1 MRRDTWRGWIYGHL
15 GFVQACFA
23 CRCEIRSP
31 RITSPGYLNRIT
43 RFPLLTAS
51 LPSPLP
57 EITMTFPAH
66 QSKNDPLYL
75 KGPVPWGPPYF
86 LRPFVSTSTDVES
99 LKGGSIIASFHST
112 VDRSSTTSLGLGI
125 REYQA
130 TAANEYVGTSPINP
144 CSHSLDAVRP
154 STAPVF
160 HTGIAEGDRGSLG
173 ASTAS
178 TLGESDP
185 SCYRRSDVSYRD
197 TPPFRKWMRS
207 FRRKGPKYRA
217 ITYPIED
224 ATIFKDEDTMSN
236 IPSSKA
242 GTKTPSSSM
251 RFVTAVKTA
260 SNTFTSLSITGG
272 SARRK
277 SSGGTLDD
285 ATVMRM
291 RDRKC
296 ALEELIN
303 TEEYYIADL
312 KVLMNVSCRLHIYS
326 CFLFIIGSYQP

>member
-1 MRRDTWRGWIYGHL
+1 MAKT
-15 GFVQACFA
+15 
-23 CRCEIRSP
+23 
-31 RITSPGYLNRIT
+31 
-43 RFPLLTAS
+43 
-51 LPSPLP
+51 LPV
-57 EITMTFPAH
+57 H
-66 QSKNDPLYL
+66 QSENDPLCL

-99 LKGGSIIASFHST
+99 LKRGSIIASFHPT
-112 VDRSSTTSLGLGI
+112 IARSSTTSLGLGI

-130 TAANEYVGTSPINP
+130 PVANESVGTSPASP
-144 CSHSLDAVRP
+144 CSHSLDAVRHN
-154 STAPVF
+154 PVPVL
-160 HTGIAEGDRGSLG
+160 HIEITEGNRGSLETPASVG
-173 ASTAS
+173 ARTAD
-178 TLGESDP
+178 TLGGS
-185 SCYRRSDVSYRD
+185 SLSHSRRFD

-207 FRRKGPKYRA
+207 FRRKGPKDRA

-224 ATIFKDEDTMSN
+224 ATTLKDEDTMSN
-236 IPSSKA
+236 MPSSKA

-312 KVLMNVSCRLHIYS
+312 KVLMNVSCRLHMFS
-326 CFLFIIGSYQP
+326 CFLIVVSSYRP